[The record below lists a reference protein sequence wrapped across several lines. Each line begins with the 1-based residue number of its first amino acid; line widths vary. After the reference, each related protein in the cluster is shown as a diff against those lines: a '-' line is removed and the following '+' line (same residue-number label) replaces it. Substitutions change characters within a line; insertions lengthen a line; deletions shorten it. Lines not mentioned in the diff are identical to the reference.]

1 MTRLRVFISVF
12 LFCAAGLLIG
22 GCASSQPEPS
32 DGAALSSEAAE
43 SAGPVRVSP
52 RLVGGRKAFY
62 DAFAFPRD
70 DMDRAEER
78 TVRVRLLI
86 EADGAV
92 EVQEVVQ
99 SSGVFAID
107 RAVVETITSL
117 EWEPGT
123 EDGEPVPVR
132 MTIPFVLRTSP

>member
-1 MTRLRVFISVF
+1 MEQRSPPKLPNR
-12 LFCAAGLLIG
+12 
-22 GCASSQPEPS
+22 Q
-32 DGAALSSEAAE
+32 
-43 SAGPVRVSP
+43 GPCVSVRVWW
-52 RLVGGRKAFY
+52 GGRKAFY